1 MVHFPATAMS
11 VSLREWNWK
20 RAQVNVYLPIFLIFH
35 QPTFPWNKGFPKTSA
50 TFLGANRSCFEV
62 AISFWPDVYV
72 MYPWSLFGF
81 TQIMV
86 APNPYPLGVVKKH
99 APLWRVHEVH
109 VPCINIHKKT
119 GGLKPIVFKP
129 LLGWYFAKKT
139 QRGGTW
145 NSAKNCV
152 SGVVFWPLWQSWLRF
167 QDWMRTMAANKT
179 HEVFARRCSEYL
191 AVTRLIKDGILEA
204 KKLNKRSE
212 TNSKGGV
219 VFNNHV

>member
-1 MVHFPATAMS
+1 MGHFPATAMS

-20 RAQVNVYLPIFLIFH
+20 RAQVNVYLPIFLIVH

-86 APNPYPLGVVKKH
+86 APNPYPLGVAKKH

-139 QRGGTW
+139 QRGGHETQRRI
-145 NSAKNCV
+145 
-152 SGVVFWPLWQSWLRF
+152 VFLVLFFDPFGRVGLDFRIEWEQWLR
-167 QDWMRTMAANKT
+167 
-179 HEVFARRCSEYL
+179 
-191 AVTRLIKDGILEA
+191 TRLMKFLPVGV
-204 KKLNKRSE
+204 LNTLRWPGW
-212 TNSKGGV
+212 SKMGS
-219 VFNNHV
+219 